1 MTPNLTIH
9 HLRRSQSERIIW
21 LCEELSIPYTLKT
34 HLRQPTLEAPDSYR
48 DLHWTGTAPIIEDG
62 PDIKLAETN
71 AIFEYIL
78 TKYGNGRLVLPPT
91 HPRYADYVFW
101 LHRANGTMQPSFVA
115 VMFSR
120 FNKKKQSGKNDEGA
134 AADGADGNDPIQRF
148 TQKRIDRNF
157 AAMEEQLGKYPFLA
171 GEEFTAADCVSVFSL
186 TTLRLFVP
194 YGIEK
199 FPNIVRYLERIGQ
212 REGYRRAM
220 EKGDPDMEPILS
232 AAAPAKSLL

>member
-91 HPRYADYVFW
+91 HPNYADYLFW

-115 VMFSR
+115 VMFDR
-120 FNKKKQSGKNDEGA
+120 VANKNNSKNEESFV
-134 AADGADGNDPIQRF
+134 QKF

-157 AAMEEQLGKYPFLA
+157 AALEEQLGRYPYLA
-171 GEEFTAADCVSVFSL
+171 GEQFTAADCICVFPL

-199 FPNIVRYLERIGQ
+199 YPNVVRYLERIGQ
-212 REGYRRAM
+212 REAYRRAM
-220 EKGDPDMEPILS
+220 EKGDPDMEPVLS

>member
-34 HLRQPTLEAPDSYR
+34 HLRQPTLEAPASYR

-101 LHRANGTMQPSFVA
+101 LHRANGTLQPSLVA
-115 VMFSR
+115 VMFSGV
-120 FNKKKQSGKNDEGA
+120 NKKQTGGKGA
-134 AADGADGNDPIQRF
+134 AGDGAGDSNDPIQRF
-148 TQKRIDRNF
+148 TQKRLDRNF
-157 AAMEEQLGKYPFLA
+157 GPWRSNWASIPTWLETSSQRRI
-171 GEEFTAADCVSVFSL
+171 VSLCS
-186 TTLRLFVP
+186 R
-194 YGIEK
+194 
-199 FPNIVRYLERIGQ
+199 
-212 REGYRRAM
+212 
-220 EKGDPDMEPILS
+220 
-232 AAAPAKSLL
+232 